1 VLEKSEDFAT
11 QKARFCD
18 AFSNTRR
25 KCESRD
31 ERNILCD
38 NNLNLLCIYYDNN
51 TAHDIY
57 VCINYVCVAFPLSF
71 SYSLSMYGL
80 CVCVCV
86 CVRILVSLKL
96 APAALLLAEIH
107 SNRFRSV
114 HSGWVEIA
122 LQSGHFSLREL
133 VAFLVQ
139 RPHCGAFLDFRVVG
153 EEL

>member
-1 VLEKSEDFAT
+1 MLEKSEDFAT
-11 QKARFCD
+11 QKPGFD
-18 AFSNTRR
+18 AFLNKDSRR

-57 VCINYVCVAFPLSF
+57 VCINYVCVAFSF
-71 SYSLSMYGL
+71 SLSHSLSMYGL
-80 CVCVCV
+80 CVCVRV
-86 CVRILVSLKL
+86 CIPVSLKL

-122 LQSGHFSLREL
+122 LQSSHFSLREL

>member
-1 VLEKSEDFAT
+1 MPFEGEW
-11 QKARFCD
+11 
-18 AFSNTRR
+18 R
-25 KCESRD
+25 K
-31 ERNILCD
+31 RN

-57 VCINYVCVAFPLSF
+57 VCINYVCVAFSLSL
-71 SYSLSMYGL
+71 SLSLTHSLSMYGL
-80 CVCVCV
+80 CVCVRV
-86 CVRILVSLKL
+86 CIPVSLKL

-114 HSGWVEIA
+114 HSSWVEIA

>member
-1 VLEKSEDFAT
+1 MPFEGE
-11 QKARFCD
+11 
-18 AFSNTRR
+18 RR
-25 KCESRD
+25 K
-31 ERNILCD
+31 RN
-38 NNLNLLCIYYDNN
+38 NTLNLLCIYYDNN

-57 VCINYVCVAFPLSF
+57 VCINYVCVTFSLSLPLSV
-71 SYSLSMYGL
+71 SHSLSMYGL

-86 CVRILVSLKL
+86 CVCIAVSLKL
-96 APAALLLAEIH
+96 PAALLLAEIH

-122 LQSGHFSLREL
+122 LQSSHFSLREL

>member
-1 VLEKSEDFAT
+1 MLEKSEDFAT
-11 QKARFCD
+11 ISTPQDTKSKVLMPFEGEW
-18 AFSNTRR
+18 R
-25 KCESRD
+25 K
-31 ERNILCD
+31 RN

-57 VCINYVCVAFPLSF
+57 VCINYVCVAFSLSL
-71 SYSLSMYGL
+71 SLSLSHSLSMYGL
-80 CVCVCV
+80 CVCVRAC
-86 CVRILVSLKL
+86 IPVSLKL

-122 LQSGHFSLREL
+122 LQSSHFSLREL